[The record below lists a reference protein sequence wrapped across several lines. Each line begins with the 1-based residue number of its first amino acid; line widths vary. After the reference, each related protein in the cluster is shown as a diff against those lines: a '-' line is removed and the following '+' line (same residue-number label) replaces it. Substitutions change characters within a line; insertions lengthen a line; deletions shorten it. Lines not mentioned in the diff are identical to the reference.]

1 MSMAKY
7 FEAKGKDIVISSTA
21 MQYLFGISDA
31 TLFDWER
38 LGCPK
43 EGRGRWSLRK
53 VIAWRS
59 GEMDIGVAG
68 ADRTKIK
75 DAKLK
80 AEAML
85 KAAQANKAK
94 RELEILEGKYL
105 PLEEI
110 EQEWA
115 GRIVELKAGLMNWIK
130 ALPPELS
137 GADARTVEAALRRE
151 VAILLE
157 QYSRE
162 GTYTP
167 RVGTDDAE
175 VVTP

>member
-1 MSMAKY
+1 MAKY
-7 FEAKGKDIVISSTA
+7 VETNGKDVLLSTDA
-21 MQYLFGISDA
+21 MQHTFGVTRQ
-31 TLFDWER
+31 TLGNWEQQ
-38 LGCPK
+38 GCPK
-43 EGRGRWSLRK
+43 EGRGQWSLRK

-59 GEMDIGVAG
+59 GEMDLGIAG

-94 RELEILEGKYL
+94 REMEILEGKYL
-105 PLEEI
+105 PI
-110 EQEWA
+110 EDIEHEWA
-115 GRIVELKAGLMNWIK
+115 GRIVELKAGLVNWIK
-130 ALPPELS
+130 ALPPELA

-167 RVGTDDAE
+167 KVETDDAPE
-175 VVTP
+175 VAAS

>member
-1 MSMAKY
+1 MANPK
-7 FEAKGKDIVISSTA
+7 EDNSKDLLVSSSTLC
-21 MQYLFGISDA
+21 YLFGVSA
-31 TLFDWER
+31 MTLTDWKR
-38 LGCPK
+38 IGCPQ
-43 EGRGRWSLRK
+43 EGHGKWSLRK

-167 RVGTDDAE
+167 RVETDDAE
-175 VVTP
+175 VVAP

>member
-1 MSMAKY
+1 MANP
-7 FEAKGKDIVISSTA
+7 EEVKGKDVLVSSPTLC
-21 MQYLFGISDA
+21 YLFNVSA
-31 TLFDWER
+31 RELTNWER

-167 RVGTDDAE
+167 RVETDDAE

>member
-1 MSMAKY
+1 MAKY
-7 FEAKGKDIVISSTA
+7 VETNGKDVLLSTDA
-21 MQYLFGISDA
+21 MQHTFGVTRQ
-31 TLFDWER
+31 TLGNWEQQ
-38 LGCPK
+38 GCPK
-43 EGRGRWSLRK
+43 EGRGQWSLRK

-59 GEMDIGVAG
+59 GEMDLGIAG

-94 RELEILEGKYL
+94 REMEILEGKYL
-105 PLEEI
+105 PIEDI

-167 RVGTDDAE
+167 RVETDDAE